1 LTINTGTKQNKNKNK
16 NQAFF
21 SFMSLFDLF
30 FLTNI

>member
-30 FLTNI
+30 F